1 MKEPF
6 LLFMFC
12 VAYTLSDDV
21 MVSPKKITLPYS
33 DVKYKIEKEAG
44 RNNHRD
50 GNMINHFSGLSRHRY
65 LLILVVKVFQYLLY
79 FFFFLLDT
87 QNGRQPDKR
96 EPE

>member
-1 MKEPF
+1 
-6 LLFMFC
+6 MFC
-12 VAYTLSDDV
+12 VANTLSDDV
-21 MVSPKKITLPYS
+21 MVAPKKITLPYS

-79 FFFFLLDT
+79 FSFSFWIHKMGDS
-87 QNGRQPDKR
+87 RIKR
-96 EPE
+96 ESE